1 LTMHDAHWSLLRD
14 VANEETARLIGRIP
28 PQIRTKIQDIP
39 IIFEKNPSP
48 ALVADGVDPD
58 VMGLFV
64 GDDFPHELMDPMPTE
79 IFLFLFNIWAEADA
93 QMPVFRREVRK
104 TLLHEWGH
112 YLGLDEN
119 ELDERDL

>member
-1 LTMHDAHWSLLRD
+1 MHDAHWSLLRD
-14 VANEETARLIGRIP
+14 IATEETARLIGRLP

-39 IIFEKNPSP
+39 IIFEKLPGP
-48 ALVADGVDPD
+48 ALVADGVEPD

-64 GDDFPHELMDPMPTE
+64 GDDFPHELTDPMPTE
-79 IFLFLFNIWAEADA
+79 IFLFLFNIWDEADA
-93 QMPVFRREVRK
+93 QMPVFRHEVRK

-119 ELDERDL
+119 ELDERDLA